1 MLKMKKID
9 LFDPKIAL
17 LISKLSDSVLE
28 IIDNQD
34 DFPRSDLQG
43 AVEAIVINALNSG
56 FNLE

>member
-1 MLKMKKID
+1 MKKID